1 MTPGFGTRRRDD
13 TMTKIKNPHW
23 GSTLDDFLE
32 EEGIREETT
41 TAAIKKVIAW
51 QLAQE
56 MKTKSITKKRLAELM
71 HTSRAQIDRIQDP
84 DKGNV
89 TIETLQRAASLLGRQ
104 LRLELV

>member
-1 MTPGFGTRRRDD
+1 MTDNPV
-13 TMTKIKNPHW
+13 NPHW

-32 EEGIREETT
+32 EEGIREEAT

-51 QLAQE
+51 QLSQE
-56 MKTKSITKKRLAELM
+56 MRERSMTKKRLAELM
-71 HTSRAQIDRIQDP
+71 HTSRAQVDRILDP

-104 LRLELV
+104 LRLELI

>member
-1 MTPGFGTRRRDD
+1 
-13 TMTKIKNPHW
+13 MTKSTNPHW

-32 EEGIREETT
+32 EEGIREEVT

-51 QLAQE
+51 QLGEE
-56 MKTKSITKKRLAELM
+56 MKKKQITKKRLAELM
-71 HTSRAQIDRIQDP
+71 HTSRAQIDRILDP

>member
-1 MTPGFGTRRRDD
+1 
-13 TMTKIKNPHW
+13 MTKSANPHW

-32 EEGIREETT
+32 QEEIREDVA

-51 QLAQE
+51 QLADE
-56 MKTKSITKKRLAELM
+56 MKKKRITKKRLAELM
-71 HTSRAQIDRIQDP
+71 HTSRAQIDRILDP

>member
-1 MTPGFGTRRRDD
+1 
-13 TMTKIKNPHW
+13 MTKSTNPHW
-23 GSTLDDFLE
+23 GSTLDDFLD
-32 EEGIREETT
+32 EEGIREEVT

-51 QLAQE
+51 QLGEE
-56 MKTKSITKKRLAELM
+56 MKKKQITKKRLAELM
-71 HTSRAQIDRIQDP
+71 HTSRAQIDRILDP

>member
-1 MTPGFGTRRRDD
+1 MR
-13 TMTKIKNPHW
+13 TKRKNPHL
-23 GSTLDDFLE
+23 GSTLDDFLR
-32 EEGIREETT
+32 EEGIYEEVT

-56 MKTKSITKKRLAELM
+56 MTRKRITKKRLAELM
-71 HTSRAQIDRIQDP
+71 RTSRAQIDRILDP
-84 DKGNV
+84 EKGNV

>member
-1 MTPGFGTRRRDD
+1 MRNSA
-13 TMTKIKNPHW
+13 NPHW
-23 GSTLDDFLE
+23 GSSLDDFLE
-32 EEGIREETT
+32 EEGIREEAT

-51 QLAQE
+51 QLGEE
-56 MKTKSITKKRLAELM
+56 MKKKQITKKRLAELM
-71 HTSRAQIDRIQDP
+71 HTSRAQIDRILDP